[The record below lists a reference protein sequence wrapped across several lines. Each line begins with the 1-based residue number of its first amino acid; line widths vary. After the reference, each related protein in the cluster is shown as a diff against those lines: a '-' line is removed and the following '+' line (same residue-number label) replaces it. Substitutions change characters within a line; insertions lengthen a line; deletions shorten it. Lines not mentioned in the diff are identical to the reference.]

1 MRFPM
6 VDTDAAL
13 DPTAVAGGIEVHP
26 EYVPGETGERRAVVR
41 LWGEIDHT
49 LRPDASEAMM
59 ALLGHDGPVVAD
71 LSDLTFIDSAGL
83 AFLLQLQRW
92 CADGGH
98 RLVLA
103 DPPVLLLDLLDAVG
117 AADSVDLE
125 FRPGTLAD

>member
-1 MRFPM
+1 MRYPM
-6 VDTDAAL
+6 VDIDEAL
-13 DPTAVAGGIEVHP
+13 DPTTVAGGIEVHP
-26 EYVPGETGERRAVVR
+26 EYAPGDTGGRRAVVR
-41 LWGEIDHT
+41 LWGEIDHS

-71 LSDLTFIDSAGL
+71 LADLTFIDSAGL

-117 AADSVDLE
+117 ASDAVDLE
-125 FRPGTLAD
+125 FRPGALAD

>member
-1 MRFPM
+1 M
-6 VDTDAAL
+6 VDTDDAL
-13 DPTAVAGGIEVHP
+13 DPAVIMGGIEIHP
-26 EYVPGETGERRAVVR
+26 EYAPGDGVGRRAVIR

-49 LRPDASEAMM
+49 LRPSASEAMM

-71 LSDLTFIDSAGL
+71 LAHLTFIDSAGL

-98 RLVLA
+98 RLVLS

-117 AADSVDLE
+117 AGDSVDLE
-125 FRPGTLAD
+125 FRPRSVAD